1 MMQLLSAF
9 MQSLLPEA
17 MKAAGA
23 ESALSSAL
31 PTPAIGLP
39 EAASQAAPMSMG
51 QAAGDFAT
59 QSINQQIQPAM
70 NLYNQ
75 VTAPD
80 ATAGDMA
87 RSAFEYSIQSDKDP
101 QNKVTI
107 PAMAP
112 MNPYANM
119 TNNTAGGIPSLLQNT
134 QSGLLPFF
142 GSR

>member
-1 MMQLLSAF
+1 MMPIIMEFLKSMVPQVATD
-9 MQSLLPEA
+9 A
-17 MKAAGA
+17 MGTAA
-23 ESALSSAL
+23 
-31 PTPAIGLP
+31 T
-39 EAASQAAPMSMG
+39 EAAASSIPQAV
-51 QAAGDFAT
+51 GDIAT
-59 QSINQQIQPAM
+59 QSIGQQIQPAM

-75 VTAPD
+75 VTAPG
-80 ATAGDMA
+80 ATGGDMA

-101 QNKVTI
+101 QNRVTI
-107 PAMAP
+107 PAMGN

>member
-1 MMQLLSAF
+1 MEAILAALLKQFEADNESVANSGSA
-9 MQSLLPEA
+9 A
-17 MKAAGA
+17 M
-23 ESALSSAL
+23 SQPMS
-31 PTPAIGLP
+31 TPAP
-39 EAASQAAPMSMG
+39 QATPMTIG

-59 QSINQQIQPAM
+59 QSIGQQIQPVM

-75 VTAPD
+75 VTAPG
-80 ATAGDMA
+80 ATGGDMA

-101 QNKVTI
+101 QNRVTI
-107 PAMAP
+107 PAMGN

-119 TNNTAGGIPSLLQNT
+119 ANNTVGGIPSLLQNT

>member
-1 MMQLLSAF
+1 MEAIIAALLKQFEADNESVANSGSA
-9 MQSLLPEA
+9 A
-17 MKAAGA
+17 M
-23 ESALSSAL
+23 SQPMS
-31 PTPAIGLP
+31 TPAP
-39 EAASQAAPMSMG
+39 QATPMTMG
-51 QAAGDFAT
+51 QAVGDFAT

-75 VTAPD
+75 VTAPG

-87 RSAFEYSIQSDKDP
+87 SSAFQYSIQSEKDP
-101 QNKVTI
+101 QNRVTI
-107 PAMAP
+107 PAMGN

-119 TNNTAGGIPSLLQNT
+119 ANNTVGGIPSLLQNT

>member
-1 MMQLLSAF
+1 MEALLAALLKQFEADNESVTNSGSA
-9 MQSLLPEA
+9 A
-17 MKAAGA
+17 M
-23 ESALSSAL
+23 
-31 PTPAIGLP
+31 
-39 EAASQAAPMSMG
+39 SQPMSNPVPQATPMTMG

-59 QSINQQIQPAM
+59 QSIGQQIQPAM

-75 VTAPD
+75 VTAPG

-87 RSAFEYSIQSDKDP
+87 RSAFQYSIESDKDP

-107 PAMAP
+107 PAMGN

-119 TNNTAGGIPSLLQNT
+119 ANNTVGGIPSLLQNT

>member
-1 MMQLLSAF
+1 MEALLAALFKQFEADNESVANSGSA
-9 MQSLLPEA
+9 A
-17 MKAAGA
+17 M
-23 ESALSSAL
+23 SQPMS
-31 PTPAIGLP
+31 TPAP
-39 EAASQAAPMSMG
+39 QATPMTMG

-59 QSINQQIQPAM
+59 QSIGQQIQPAM

-107 PAMAP
+107 PAMGP
-112 MNPYANM
+112 INPYANM
-119 TNNTAGGIPSLLQNT
+119 ANNTVGGIPSLLQNT

>member
-1 MMQLLSAF
+1 MEAIIAALLKQFEADNEAIASDAASSSASKA
-9 MQSLLPEA
+9 MQS
-17 MKAAGA
+17 
-23 ESALSSAL
+23 
-31 PTPAIGLP
+31 TP
-39 EAASQAAPMSMG
+39 SQSAPMSMG
-51 QAAGDFAT
+51 QAVGDIAT

-75 VTAPD
+75 VTAPG

-87 RSAFEYSIQSDKDP
+87 SSAFRYSIQSEKDP
-101 QNKVTI
+101 QNRVTI

-112 MNPYANM
+112 MNPYASM
-119 TNNTAGGIPSLLQNT
+119 TNNTSGGIPALLQNT